1 MMTFAQLLVL
11 QITAHIL
18 ADFTFQSHDMAKE
31 KFENGFASKMLKWHI
46 IIVFILSWILS
57 FQWGFVIA
65 STVIALLHWL
75 IDGLKK
81 RLASK
86 EKIVKY
92 SFFIDQTVHFLV
104 IIICVYVFVYFF
116 DIHFFDVHTIQ
127 LSVNTHELLIFLGLL
142 LCTKP
147 ANIFIGEVMKV
158 YNIKFT
164 DTESIQNA
172 GKLIGN
178 CERIISLVLILN
190 GQFEAVGFI
199 LAGKSIL
206 RYKETDTPKTEY
218 VLIGTLL
225 SFGIAI
231 IIGTGIPFLE
241 NLIN

>member
-1 MMTFAQLLVL
+1 MIFAQLLIL

-18 ADFTFQSHDMAKE
+18 ADFTFQSHEMATE
-31 KFENGFASKMLKWHI
+31 KLESGFASKMLKWHI
-46 IIVFILSWILS
+46 LIVFILSWILS
-57 FQWGFVIA
+57 FQWEFVIA
-65 STVIALLHWL
+65 STVITLLHWL

-81 RLASK
+81 RLASI

-92 SFFIDQTVHFLV
+92 SFFIDQAVHFLV
-104 IIICVYVFVYFF
+104 IIICVYVYVYFL
-116 DIHFFDVHTIQ
+116 DVRTIQ
-127 LSVNTHELLIFLGLL
+127 LPVNTHALLIFLGLL

-147 ANIFIGEVMKV
+147 SNILVGEVMKV

-164 DTESIQNA
+164 DTLSIQNA

-206 RYKETDTPKTEY
+206 RYKESDTPKTEY

-231 IIGTGIPFLE
+231 MIAVGIPFIE
-241 NLIN
+241 DFIN

>member
-1 MMTFAQLLVL
+1 M
-11 QITAHIL
+11 
-18 ADFTFQSHDMAKE
+18 
-31 KFENGFASKMLKWHI
+31 
-46 IIVFILSWILS
+46 
-57 FQWGFVIA
+57 
-65 STVIALLHWL
+65 
-75 IDGLKK
+75 
-81 RLASK
+81 
-86 EKIVKY
+86 
-92 SFFIDQTVHFLV
+92 LV
-104 IIICVYVFVYFF
+104 ILGSVFLFDHFF
-116 DIHFFDVHTIQ
+116 DIHTNLQ
-127 LSVNTHELLIFLGLL
+127 LSWSTHELLIVLGFL

-164 DTESIQNA
+164 DSESIQNA

-206 RYKETDTPKTEY
+206 RYKETETPKTEY

-231 IIGTGIPFLE
+231 IIGVGIPFLE
-241 NLIN
+241 KLIN

>member
-1 MMTFAQLLVL
+1 MIFAQLLIL

-18 ADFTFQSHDMAKE
+18 ADFNFQSHDMAKE

-75 IDGLKK
+75 IDGFKK

-86 EKIVKY
+86 LKLVKY
-92 SFFIDQTVHFLV
+92 SFFTDQALHFLV
-104 IIICVYVFVYFF
+104 IIICVYVYVYYL
-116 DIHFFDVHTIQ
+116 DVHFFEVHTIQ
-127 LSVNTHELLIFLGLL
+127 LPVNTHALLIFLGLL
-142 LCTKP
+142 ICTKP
-147 ANIFIGEVMKV
+147 SNIFISEVMKV

-164 DTESIQNA
+164 DTLSIQNA

-206 RYKETDTPKTEY
+206 RYKESDTSKTEY

-231 IIGTGIPFLE
+231 MIGIGIPFID

>member
-1 MMTFAQLLVL
+1 MVIFAQLLIL

-18 ADFTFQSHDMAKE
+18 ADFTFQSHEMATE
-31 KFENGFASKMLKWHI
+31 KLESGFASKMLKWHI
-46 IIVFILSWILS
+46 LIVFILSWILS

-65 STVIALLHWL
+65 TTVITLLHWL

-86 EKIVKY
+86 LKLVKY
-92 SFFIDQTVHFLV
+92 SFFTDQALHFLV

-116 DIHFFDVHTIQ
+116 DVQNIQ

-147 ANIFIGEVMKV
+147 SNIFIGEVMKV

-164 DTESIQNA
+164 DTLSIQNA

-231 IIGTGIPFLE
+231 MIGIGIPFID

>member
-1 MMTFAQLLVL
+1 MMTFAQILIL
-11 QITAHIL
+11 QIIAHLL

-31 KFENGFASKMLKWHI
+31 KLDSGFASKMLKWHI
-46 IIVFILSWILS
+46 LIVFILSWILS
-57 FQWGFVIA
+57 FQWEFVVVSA
-65 STVIALLHWL
+65 AIALLHWL
-75 IDGLKK
+75 IDGFKK
-81 RLASK
+81 ILASK
-86 EKIVKY
+86 NKIAKY
-92 SFFIDQTVHFLV
+92 SFFIDQTLHMLV
-104 IIICVYVFVYFF
+104 IIGSVFLFDHFF
-116 DIHFFDVHTIQ
+116 DIHTNLQ
-127 LSVNTHELLIFLGLL
+127 LSWSTHELLIVLGFL

-164 DTESIQNA
+164 DSESIQNA

-206 RYKETDTPKTEY
+206 RYKETETPKTEY

-231 IIGTGIPFLE
+231 IIGVGIPFLE
-241 NLIN
+241 KLIN